1 MAKGHPMQNPEVKDT
16 YTKDEAAQRLGIG
29 YVTLHRQLLKTGV
42 LRSIR
47 VGSRVLIPKAE
58 LERFLASKPDA
69 A

>member
-1 MAKGHPMQNPEVKDT
+1 MQNLEVKDAYSKEET
-16 YTKDEAAQRLGIG
+16 AQRLGIG
-29 YVTLHRQLLKTGV
+29 YVTLHNKLLKTGA